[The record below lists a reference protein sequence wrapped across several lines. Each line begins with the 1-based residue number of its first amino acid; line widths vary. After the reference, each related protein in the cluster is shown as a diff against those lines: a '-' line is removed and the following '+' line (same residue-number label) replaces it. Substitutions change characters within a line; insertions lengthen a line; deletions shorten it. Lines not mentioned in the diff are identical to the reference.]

1 MSKHVFCLMGPT
13 AIGKTDLACELS
25 LSLPLEIINVDSS
38 LMYKEL
44 NIGAAKPS
52 DEVLSRFPHHLINCC
67 GLSEI
72 YSVAEFCK
80 DVTRLK
86 AEIWRRGRY
95 PLLVGGTMMYFHALQ
110 TGLAKLPET
119 NETIRLDLSQQ
130 AEVVGWQF
138 MHQQLEKIDPHS
150 AKRIHPNDR
159 QRILRGL
166 EIYFSSQK
174 TWTEWLQESG
184 KTMDD
189 TQWHNI
195 ALMPDQRSWLHERI
209 EQRLHMMI
217 CQGFLQEVQHILA
230 LPSINIEH
238 PALRSVG
245 YRQAIT
251 FLMEQDEKQNWP
263 LKALYATRQLAK
275 RQITWLRGFEQKTVF
290 LCPDPQI
297 QVKILDW
304 IKEILDNN

>member
-1 MSKHVFCLMGPT
+1 MTKHVFCLMGPT
-13 AIGKTDLACELS
+13 AIGKTDLACELT

-52 DEVLSRFPHHLINCC
+52 DDVLTRFPHHLVNCSE
-67 GLSEI
+67 LSHI

-80 DVTRLK
+80 DVSRLK
-86 AEIWRRGRY
+86 EEIWQRGHY

-119 NETIRLDLSQQ
+119 NEKIRIDLTQQ
-130 AEVVGWQF
+130 AMEKGWQF
-138 MHQQLEKIDPHS
+138 MHEQLYIIDPNS

-166 EIYFSSQK
+166 EIYVLSGK
-174 TWTEWLQESG
+174 TWTQWLQESG
-184 KTMDD
+184 QSFDD

-195 ALMPDQRSWLHERI
+195 AMMPDPRSWLHERI
-209 EQRLHMMI
+209 EQRLEIMI
-217 CQGFLQEVQHILA
+217 QQGFLNEVKHILA
-230 LPSINIEH
+230 LPSINLEH

-245 YRQAIT
+245 YRQAIS
-251 FLMEQDEKQNWP
+251 FLLGLDTEQDWQ

-275 RQITWLRGFEQKTVF
+275 RQITWLRGFEQKKVF
-290 LCPDPQI
+290 LSPDQQI
-297 QVKILDW
+297 QIKILAW